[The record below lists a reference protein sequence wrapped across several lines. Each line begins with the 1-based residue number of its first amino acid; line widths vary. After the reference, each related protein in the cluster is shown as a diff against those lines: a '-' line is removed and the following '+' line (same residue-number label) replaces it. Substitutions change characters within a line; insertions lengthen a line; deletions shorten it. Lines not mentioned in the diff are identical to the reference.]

1 MKSLVLKDL
10 YNIGHNVRYMLLL
23 LVIFAVAFIPTSGVT
38 EYMFICAAM
47 CSMMVVT
54 TFSFDEQSRWARY
67 AMIMPVAGKDLVRGK
82 FIVSAVFCGAGSI
95 AGLLIGTIGGLLTG
109 QIALDGEGITGLM
122 YTAFMAWMGSMV
134 YGGMTIPVALQFGAE
149 RSRMI
154 LVLVVIPLAFIF
166 GVYQIYSAQ
175 GMEVA
180 GSFLHAWYLPVIVL
194 VWIYGMYRISCRI
207 FLRQEL

>member
-67 AMIMPVAGKDLVRGK
+67 AMIMPVA
-82 FIVSAVFCGAGSI
+82 
-95 AGLLIGTIGGLLTG
+95 
-109 QIALDGEGITGLM
+109 
-122 YTAFMAWMGSMV
+122 
-134 YGGMTIPVALQFGAE
+134 
-149 RSRMI
+149 
-154 LVLVVIPLAFIF
+154 
-166 GVYQIYSAQ
+166 
-175 GMEVA
+175 
-180 GSFLHAWYLPVIVL
+180 
-194 VWIYGMYRISCRI
+194 
-207 FLRQEL
+207 